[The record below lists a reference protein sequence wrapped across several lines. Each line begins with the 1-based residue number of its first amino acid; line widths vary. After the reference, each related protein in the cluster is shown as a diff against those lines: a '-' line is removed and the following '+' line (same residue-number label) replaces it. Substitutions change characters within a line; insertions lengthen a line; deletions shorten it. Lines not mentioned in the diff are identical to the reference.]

1 MLRPMIPM
9 AFLRKVE
16 LITACC
22 ASRDRAFL
30 ALAEKCT
37 SEARISIY
45 DLRPCWQGAQEGCK
59 GVFLDVFVS

>member
-1 MLRPMIPM
+1 
-9 AFLRKVE
+9 VE

-45 DLRPCWQGAQEGCK
+45 DLRPCWQGAREGCK